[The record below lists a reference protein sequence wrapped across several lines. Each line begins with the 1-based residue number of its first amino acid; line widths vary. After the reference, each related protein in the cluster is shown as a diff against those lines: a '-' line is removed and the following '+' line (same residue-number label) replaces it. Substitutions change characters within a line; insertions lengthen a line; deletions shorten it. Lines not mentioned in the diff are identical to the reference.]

1 MKQPSC
7 TVPPLMGPDAS
18 KKFSLRRFLLGDM
31 ASGTYY
37 EAHRED
43 NGVYILWMEFSR
55 FGRLLA
61 YPCVLQE
68 REGRTLVFRSGG
80 AEENDAL
87 LERWNELVTP
97 DTFPR
102 FRCTPLKKDD
112 FRRIFAA
119 YRTGQA

>member
-1 MKQPSC
+1 
-7 TVPPLMGPDAS
+7 MGSEES

-31 ASGTYY
+31 ASGMYY

-68 REGRTLVFRSGG
+68 KDSEALVFRSGF
-80 AEENDAL
+80 AEENEAL
-87 LERWNELVTP
+87 MARWNELVTP
-97 DTFPR
+97 ESFAG
-102 FRCTPLKKDD
+102 FRCTSLKKDD
-112 FRRIFAA
+112 FRRIFTAF
-119 YRTGQA
+119 RTGQT